1 MTEVENLIY
10 AQVEAL
16 LESDE
21 FVEWSQGQKIKP
33 NDWVVFNNSFMYRD
47 KSKIKTNKSAL
58 YLAIQ
63 ADSSGA
69 LSPTNLY
76 VVQRKVR
83 HSEDSKQISDMR
95 HLPGSTSEFSS
106 VEPIVVATQKA
117 MDSLGKLV
125 FLLIAEIQDTLV
137 LRETI
142 SCGPFTE
149 LVLDPQTTEP
159 LRIEGSTL
167 TISRCSDAR
176 PLWDDLNRIVLEQG
190 FLVSPFGHKER
201 DSFAGAIERLSQ
213 AEYARLALPV
223 PDGHSDKTLLDQIA
237 VAIANETA
245 SYCRSL
251 DKCAGQPSPEADFNN
266 VLRIAYNFA
275 SEASTLIVLLT
286 SVCDLKPVVFW
297 CTIHSHWKLRQAF
310 QRLPW
315 ASLNANKP
323 SLSAYEQSVKGA
335 RNSAFHHLLPI
346 SKTLIADLHDV
357 PLKARSLT
365 LFRKY
370 GTKKAGNELDYEDKE
385 LVEVLTQFTRAEEGA
400 VGPDF
405 WMRNRDVMQNTAD
418 LASATAHALKT
429 LLACAECG

>member
-1 MTEVENLIY
+1 MTEVDNLVR
-10 AQVEAL
+10 AQVEEL
-16 LESDE
+16 LKSHE
-21 FVEWSQGQKIKP
+21 FMEWAQGQKIKP
-33 NDWVVFNNSFMYRD
+33 NDWIVFNNSFLYRD
-47 KSKIKTNKSAL
+47 KSRIKTDKSNL

-63 ADSSGA
+63 ADSSSA

-83 HSEDSKQISDMR
+83 HTEDSRQISDVR
-95 HLPGSTSEFSS
+95 HLPASTNEFLS
-106 VEPIVVATQKA
+106 VEPVALATRKA
-117 MDSLGKLV
+117 VDSLGKLV

-149 LVLDPQTTEP
+149 LVLDPQSSEP
-159 LRIEGSTL
+159 LKIEGSTL
-167 TISRCSDAR
+167 RISRCSEAR
-176 PLWDDLNRIVLEQG
+176 RLWEDLNRISVESGQP
-190 FLVSPFGHKER
+190 VRPFGSKER

-213 AEYARLALPV
+213 AEYARLALPAAHA
-223 PDGHSDKTLLDQIA
+223 HSDKTLLEQIA
-237 VAIANETA
+237 VAIRNETV
-245 SYCRSL
+245 SYCYSL

-275 SEASTLIVLLT
+275 TEATTLIVLLM

-297 CTIHSHWKLRQAF
+297 CTIHDHWKVHQAF

-315 ASLNANKP
+315 ASLNVNKP
-323 SLSAYEQSVKGA
+323 SLSAYEQSVRGA
-335 RNSAFHHLLPI
+335 RSSAFHHLLPV

-357 PLKARSLT
+357 PLKARSLR

-370 GTKKAGNELDYEDKE
+370 GTKKAGNELDYEDRE

-405 WMRNRDVMQNTAD
+405 WIRNCDIMQNTAD
-418 LASATAHALKT
+418 LASATARALKT
-429 LLACAECG
+429 LLACVECA

>member
-1 MTEVENLIY
+1 MSEVENLIY

-16 LESDE
+16 LQSSE
-21 FVEWSQGQKIKP
+21 FVEWFQGQRIKP

-47 KSKIKTNKSAL
+47 KSKIKTKKSTL
-58 YLAIQ
+58 YLAIR
-63 ADSSGA
+63 ADSRGR

-83 HSEDSKQISDMR
+83 HTEDSKQIADVK
-95 HLPGSTSEFSS
+95 HLPGSTAGFSS
-106 VEPIVVATQKA
+106 IEPIVVAVPKA
-117 MDSLGKLV
+117 VDSLGKLV

-159 LRIEGSTL
+159 LRIEGSTI
-167 TISRCSDAR
+167 TISHCSDAR
-176 PLWDDLNRIVLEQG
+176 PLWEDLNRLGLERG
-190 FLVSPFGHKER
+190 LLVRPFGHKER
-201 DSFAGAIERLSQ
+201 DSFAGAIERLSK
-213 AEYARLALPV
+213 AEYARLTLPV
-223 PDGHSDKTLLDQIA
+223 PHVHSDKTLLDQIA
-237 VAIANETA
+237 VAIGNETV
-245 SYCRSL
+245 SYCHSL
-251 DKCAGQPSPEADFNN
+251 DKCAGQPSSEADFNN

-275 SEASTLIVLLT
+275 SEANTLIALLM

-315 ASLNANKP
+315 ASLNVKKP

-346 SKTLIADLHDV
+346 SKTLIADLRDV
-357 PLKARSLT
+357 PLKARSLR

-385 LVEVLTQFTRAEEGA
+385 LVEVLTQFTRAEEST

-405 WMRNRDVMQNTAD
+405 WIHNRDVMQNAAD
-418 LASATAHALKT
+418 LASTTAHALKT
-429 LLACAECG
+429 LLAYAGA